1 MFLIYNAIYSVVVLH
16 KAAYNRSMQSFKPW
30 HAYVMLSAG
39 IVMII
44 GAFIIA
50 FPSLQQSSWRDVT
63 ATVTSVEDDE
73 VTRSRRALG
82 SDRTRTVFTPTFEY
96 QVNGRLYVTENPLS
110 VRQSLATGDQVTI
123 RYNPS
128 NPQQAEYGGDQRL
141 LGFTLLLPAFIFI
154 VTSII
159 LLAVYRKKSQATS

>member
-1 MFLIYNAIYSVVVLH
+1 
-16 KAAYNRSMQSFKPW
+16 MQSFKPW

-39 IVMII
+39 VLMIV

-50 FPSLQQSSWRDVT
+50 LPSLQQSSWRDVV

-96 QVNGRLYVTENPLS
+96 QVNGRLYTTENPLS
-110 VRQSLATGDQVTI
+110 VRQSLGVGDQLTI

-128 NPQQAEYGGDQRL
+128 NPQQAEYGGSQRL
-141 LGFTLLLPAFIFI
+141 LGFTLFIPAFIFI
-154 VTSII
+154 VASIV
-159 LLAVYRKKSQATS
+159 LLAIYRKKSQTTP